1 MQMRKASAL
10 LFGLALLA
18 GCATPVGP
26 LVPPPVPADPEQ
38 AATVTVRR
46 DAAAADGVRMVFT
59 INGAPTYQLFPGD
72 RYDFA
77 LGAGSY
83 EFGYRMAMS
92 TCSSPVQIDA
102 GGHYVFKLAPDCA
115 IILESQ

>member
-1 MQMRKASAL
+1 MQVHTRFGGL
-10 LFGLALLA
+10 LSLILLA

-26 LVPPPVPADPEQ
+26 LAPPPVPDNPAT
-38 AATVTVRR
+38 AATVSVYR
-46 DAAAADGVRMVFT
+46 DAAAVDGVRMVFT
-59 INGAPTYQLFPGD
+59 INGAATCQLLPGD

-83 EFGYRMAMS
+83 ELGYRMGMS
-92 TCSSPVQIDA
+92 TCSDPVQIDP

>member
-1 MQMRKASAL
+1 MSMYAKVGSFLTAVL
-10 LFGLALLA
+10 LV

-26 LVPPPVPADPEQ
+26 LAPPPVPADPER
-38 AATVTVRR
+38 AATVTVYR
-46 DAAAADGVRMVFT
+46 DASAADGVRMVFS
-59 INGAPTYQLFPGD
+59 INGAATYQLLPGD

-77 LGAGSY
+77 LGAGGY

-92 TCSSPVQIDA
+92 TCSTPVQIDA